1 MQAILYF
8 FLGLGVTEA
17 LAFTVVWYIKSQL
30 RAILADLCGTETRAD
45 FWMAFT
51 NVTLILVPMVFS
63 MEFYP
68 EAGQASPVTFQFVE
82 QLKWSLIG
90 LIASVGG
97 LGVVLRSF
105 IRTEVPRNTL
115 KS

>member
-1 MQAILYF
+1 MHAMQYF
-8 FLGLGVTEA
+8 SLGLGLTEA
-17 LAFTVVWYIKSQL
+17 LAFAVVWYIKSHL
-30 RAILADLCGTETRAD
+30 RAILVDLCGTEARAD

-63 MEFYP
+63 MESYP
-68 EAGQASPVTFQFVE
+68 EGGQGSPVVFQFIE
-82 QLKWSLIG
+82 QLKWALIG
-90 LIASVGG
+90 LIASVAG

-105 IRTEVPRNTL
+105 IRTEIARNMP

>member
-1 MQAILYF
+1 MHAIQYF

-17 LAFTVVWYIKSQL
+17 LAFIVVWYIKSHL
-30 RAILADLCGTETRAD
+30 RAILVDLCGTETRAD

-68 EAGQASPVTFQFVE
+68 EAGQASPVAFQFIE
-82 QLKWSLIG
+82 QLKWALIG

-105 IRTEVPRNTL
+105 IRIEVPQKPL